1 MNENRN
7 NLPMN
12 PAQLRQRE
20 RLEQKNKA
28 AEKMQRQQEVLE
40 RENKAAE
47 KMQRQQE
54 RFERKSTAAAQKT
67 LRQIR
72 ELSHKPDAI
81 EPFLETL
88 ENIFSNRKDVQ
99 SPQGL
104 PTVGTYC
111 VMVPP
116 EIIYAQGGMPVKLWQ
131 SWALKKSAQCRFIK
145 TAP

>member
-28 AEKMQRQQEVLE
+28 TEKMQRQQEVLE

-88 ENIFSNRKDVQ
+88 ENIFQTGRMCRARRAFPLSALIVSWCRPK
-99 SPQGL
+99 SS
-104 PTVGTYC
+104 
-111 VMVPP
+111 
-116 EIIYAQGGMPVKLWQ
+116 MPREECL
-131 SWALKKSAQCRFIK
+131 
-145 TAP
+145 

>member
-20 RLEQKNKA
+20 HLEQKNKA
-28 AEKMQRQQEVLE
+28 VEKMQRQQEVLE

-88 ENIFSNRKDVQ
+88 ENIFSDRKDVQ
-99 SPQGL
+99 RPQGI
-104 PTVGTYC
+104 PTIGTFC

-116 EIIYAQGGMPVKLWQ
+116 EIIYAQEGCP
-131 SWALKKSAQCRFIK
+131 
-145 TAP
+145 

>member
-20 RLEQKNKA
+20 HLEQKSKA
-28 AEKMQRQQEVLE
+28 VEKMQRQQEVLE

-67 LRQIR
+67 LRQILRRLERGR
-72 ELSHKPDAI
+72 EI
-81 EPFLETL
+81 G
-88 ENIFSNRKDVQ
+88 R
-99 SPQGL
+99 
-104 PTVGTYC
+104 
-111 VMVPP
+111 
-116 EIIYAQGGMPVKLWQ
+116 
-131 SWALKKSAQCRFIK
+131 
-145 TAP
+145 